1 MKELLSRAMP
11 MYICGVARAQHVRTT
26 LRFRSHVH
34 HHLSI
39 RVRGAP

>member
-39 RVRGAP
+39 RVSGAP